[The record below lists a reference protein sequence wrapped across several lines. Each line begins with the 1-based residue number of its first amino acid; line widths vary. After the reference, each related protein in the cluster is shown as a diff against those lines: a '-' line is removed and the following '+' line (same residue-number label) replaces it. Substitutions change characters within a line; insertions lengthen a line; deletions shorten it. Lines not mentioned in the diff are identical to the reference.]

1 MKKRLMHAQK
11 LQKIKKAC
19 LKNNYNLKNTIY
31 ITSKNFFADA
41 MMNLNFCRT
50 HVQERFTE
58 SHHVTDI

>member
-41 MMNLNFCRT
+41 MHARAGTFYRKPSR
-50 HVQERFTE
+50 H
-58 SHHVTDI
+58 

>member
-11 LQKIKKAC
+11 LQKIRKTC
-19 LKNNYNLKNTIY
+19 LKNNYNLKSTIY
-31 ITSKNFFADA
+31 ITSKIFFAAA

-50 HVQERFTE
+50 HVQECFTE